1 MHTGAKKNL
10 HINSTDCVNV
20 NGVVYFVGFLFSV
33 EYRSINGVGESLAV
47 DFFVVG
53 ITSAAQTVQIHF
65 LTIRMSQIRDALFLT
80 HTSAHT
86 WVLYQLESCM
96 YAMLWPSASE
106 TLQTNFLLFTLRKH
120 DSVFCCSS
128 LLSLQLWL
136 PRNNEVV
143 LFFVVERITV

>member
-20 NGVVYFVGFLFSV
+20 NGVVYFVGFFQRRISFNKWC
-33 EYRSINGVGESLAV
+33 RRITCCWF
-47 DFFVVG
+47 FFVVG

-96 YAMLWPSASE
+96 YTMLWPSASE